1 MTKKE
6 ISNDVFDALP
16 IEVRESKLTINQKKI
31 LNVLFNYSTLDK
43 SLENGSF
50 FISNEQLLKEAE
62 LEYPTQLQRV
72 LSFLITNKFI
82 ERIAGTRSL
91 KNNSSSAST
100 YTINTKEL
108 IEYCEQHPQ
117 KTTKKGNVS
126 MGNVSMG
133 NVSMGNVSMGNGV
146 KNVTDVT
153 VIDELRKEI
162 ELLKVRINKLEMGNS
177 NGNGNKITNVTTDI
191 DTDIDNNINKL
202 INITSGPVDK
212 EIDILTNTTS
222 GPFEINFNKIDK
234 ITYTPVVDDTNNEE
248 LRNNQIEKINIDT
261 MNRENEMNERT
272 RMIEM
277 NDNEHTIEND
287 NDNTPTLEDVLR
299 QQSEE
304 QNKLLNEVYQH
315 RHNNYNPEKQQQYQR
330 VFQKSNEA
338 IEKWKQTHSDYIKAE
353 IESYIKVVELLKRDG
368 DISTKQYQAFD
379 KYITSNF
386 NKLYQGHL
394 AFVRNVKYSS
404 TGNINNNSSATATAQ
419 NANKAVLS
427 PQNCSDIQTI
437 IEDDKTQQE
446 ANKAAKM
453 AIVEKECNARRKQF
467 SLDTMEMVVNTLNFF
482 VESKEERKE
491 WINRYFDGINHQIPS
506 YIEAMKK
513 KALQALKV
521 A

>member
-1 MTKKE
+1 MTLE
-6 ISNDVFDALP
+6 ALP

-91 KNNSSSAST
+91 KNNTSSAST

-126 MGNVSMG
+126 MGNVSK
-133 NVSMGNVSMGNGV
+133 GNGV

-191 DTDIDNNINKL
+191 DTDIDKEI
-202 INITSGPVDK
+202 DK

-248 LRNNQIEKINIDT
+248 LRNNQIEKRNIDT

-315 RHNNYNPEKQQQYQR
+315 QHNNYDPEKQQQYQR

-404 TGNINNNSSATATAQ
+404 TGNINNNSSAPATAQ

-437 IEDDKTQQE
+437 TKENKIEQRASQTANLASMDNDSNNVKAFKGELRRIMGVVRCNYTPNDIVKEMNNYFEMGRNCAEWNDCVDWYELIDNIIDKYSKWYCGDVLFNSIYNI
-446 ANKAAKM
+446 ANDIMNTERQM
-453 AIVEKECNARRKQF
+453 AV
-467 SLDTMEMVVNTLNFF
+467 
-482 VESKEERKE
+482 
-491 WINRYFDGINHQIPS
+491 
-506 YIEAMKK
+506 
-513 KALQALKV
+513 
-521 A
+521 